1 MSHMGL
7 LDFFKP
13 KRIPPPKVDD
23 LFKLS
28 PVAVTMG
35 QLNVEPSGKAGV
47 CFHSTGDIHSGDMK
61 SGIIK
66 VLENT
71 AFLASYKVT
80 GDQYG
85 FTWVLIDSDTLANA
99 VSNVYLASQLLIEGG
114 FSDHITAAIFR
125 FEQGDLPVYWIYNYR
140 RAAFYPFAPRGNER
154 DSQLEYR
161 LRLLVMEELPMD
173 SLDYWFPIWGI
184 PF

>member
-1 MSHMGL
+1 MSRMGI

-13 KRIPPPKVDD
+13 KRLPPPKIDD
-23 LFKLS
+23 LYKLPAAS
-28 PVAVTMG
+28 VTMG
-35 QLNVEPSGKAGV
+35 KLNVEPTGKAGM
-47 CFHSTGDIHSGDMK
+47 CFRSSGDMK
-61 SGIIK
+61 SEEMKSGILNI
-66 VLENT
+66 LENKS
-71 AFLASYKVT
+71 FLASHKVE

-85 FTWVLIDSDTLANA
+85 FTWVLIDSDSLANA
-99 VSNVYLASQLLIEGG
+99 VSNVYMASQLLIEGG

-125 FEQGDLPVYWIYNYR
+125 FEQGDQPVYWVYNYR
-140 RAAFYPFAPRGNER
+140 RAAFYPFAPRGKER

-161 LRLLVMEELPMD
+161 LRLLIMEELPVD